1 MIVLRVPYSLVI
13 GSGADELQTREREF
27 FIDNL
32 LVRSHLI
39 IEMLSVD
46 RPCAVGGAG
55 DISVLGCE
63 VDTGANAPEPPPAT
77 RSELF
82 TPFRP
87 SIDFPRTVIM

>member
-1 MIVLRVPYSLVI
+1 MIVLCVPYSLAI
-13 GSGADELQTREREF
+13 GSGADEVQTREREF

-46 RPCAVGGAG
+46 RRCAVGGAD

-63 VDTGANAPEPPPAT
+63 VDPGAKAPEP
-77 RSELF
+77 
-82 TPFRP
+82 
-87 SIDFPRTVIM
+87 